1 MNDSIWQRTRNE
13 LLAAYEASGAAYYCF
28 TRPYKSSQQFT
39 WEIVSP
45 VPAGAATIAYAI
57 LNKGQKVNWFDYGE
71 GDTMPWAPGTTNPTK
86 IATASD
92 TNLSRG
98 RQTNGV
104 EDFVI
109 ESISSTSK
117 GVRIAYPADTTDST
131 DVDVINAFIGNL
143 GIKDPGALMSPP
155 QVDSPFNLEGVLF
168 EALKPVCAISFLWD
182 QKNLLKIGTLDEIPE
197 GGAKS
202 FLHASGDPRTDNR
215 YKVPEGYAWRKQ
227 GLKDC
232 DFVVVGE
239 ITDTIVMPITLVPL
253 DGTTTPVV
261 APSFLYN
268 DVVMRLHGM
277 SIDGVGRNV

>member
-1 MNDSIWQRTRNE
+1 MNDQIWQRTRNE
-13 LLAAYEASGAAYYCF
+13 LLKAYEDSGAAYYCF
-28 TRPYKSSQQFT
+28 TRPYKSAQPFV

-45 VPAGAATIAYAI
+45 VPAGAATMAYAV
-57 LNKGQKVNWFDYGE
+57 LNRGQKVNWFDYGE
-71 GDTMPWAPGTTNPTK
+71 GEAMSWAPGTTNPTK

-98 RQTNGV
+98 RQTNGT

-109 ESISSTSK
+109 ESISASCK
-117 GVRIAYPADTTDST
+117 GSRIAYAAGTTTST
-131 DVDVINAFIGNL
+131 DVDVINAFIGNFEVR
-143 GIKDPGALMSPP
+143 DPGALMAPP
-155 QVDSPFNLEGVLF
+155 QFDSPFNLEGVLF
-168 EALKPVCAISFLWD
+168 EAIKPVCAISFLWD

-239 ITDTIVMPITLVPL
+239 ITDTIVVPITLVTT
-253 DGTTTPVV
+253 DGAGAARVPELFYT
-261 APSFLYN
+261 
-268 DVVMRLHGM
+268 DVVVRLHGM
-277 SIDGVGRNV
+277 AIDGVTRNV